1 MSRSLPKPNIL
12 KSPAWRLEEVLDS
25 STSLE
30 GIGDGYL
37 EEAYKLV
44 TGGEVSSNLEE
55 AYLLYY
61 LPQSKSIMNSL
72 LISDITASRL
82 ATCLGTTV
90 EVVVAYSKIFFD
102 KSVFPNRLVIKEFI
116 DMLPEVTAYE
126 INYKALMRSSY
137 SLGYEYILWKMSLNS
152 DDGEDI
158 DIKSLAEG
166 IVSDSYWRTREH
178 KSFSITDSRCKES
191 RSWVPS
197 VIKSLEMCN
206 NLSSGGTGDVETL
219 RLRLVKAD
227 TTVSVEDLSEEIK
240 G

>member
-1 MSRSLPKPNIL
+1 MDRSLPKPSVL
-12 KSPAWRLEEVLDS
+12 KSPAWRLEEALKP
-25 STSLE
+25 TISLE
-30 GIGDGYL
+30 GLEDSFL
-37 EEAYKLV
+37 EEAVKLV
-44 TGGEVSSNLEE
+44 TGEEISNYLEE

-61 LPQSKSIMNSL
+61 LPQSKAIMNSL

-82 ATCLGTTV
+82 ASCLGTTV
-90 EVVVAYSKIFFD
+90 EVIVAYSKTFFD
-102 KSVFPNRLVIKEFI
+102 KSVFPNRLIIKEFI
-116 DMLPEVTAYE
+116 DMLPEVTPHE
-126 INYKALMRSSY
+126 LNYKALMRSSY
-137 SLGYEYILWKMSLNS
+137 SLGCEYILWKMSLNS
-152 DDGEDI
+152 EDGRDM
-158 DIKSLAEG
+158 DIKALAEG
-166 IVSDSYWRTREH
+166 IVGDSYWRTREH